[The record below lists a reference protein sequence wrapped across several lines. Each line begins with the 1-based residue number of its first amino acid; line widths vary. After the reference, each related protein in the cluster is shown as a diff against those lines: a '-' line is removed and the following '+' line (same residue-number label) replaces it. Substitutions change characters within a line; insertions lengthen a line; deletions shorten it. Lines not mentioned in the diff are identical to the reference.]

1 MFRIT
6 LFLAFVMFFP
16 AAVLSQNSSEKKM
29 STSTV
34 SETPVNGVIQFQ
46 LVRTNGSEIFLVKDV
61 PEPNANQKVV
71 TEEVKVPYT
80 IIVEKDG
87 KPETVVKT
95 RTEERKRMVT
105 PTIRKLVVA
114 ANNYKFKTLDRKPI
128 SKADLIGKLGMGSGK
143 MVVQVFPKQK
153 IPNSIKLQLDK
164 GTIIMEYEPRNR

>member
-1 MFRIT
+1 MSRIT
-6 LFLAFVMFFP
+6 FFLAFVMHFQ
-16 AAVLSQNSSEKKM
+16 ATVLAQNSSQKKR
-29 STSTV
+29 STPAV
-34 SETPVNGVIQFQ
+34 SETPVKGVIQFQ
-46 LVRTNGSEIFLVKDV
+46 LVKTNGGEIFLVKDV